1 MATTVRQFNGA
12 GDRIVFSPGTLE
24 AVGGDTPV
32 TVMTLLRL
40 ESDGWRTIISFE
52 APGADERVGLQ
63 VSPADGVLGLF
74 TPFGSELV
82 TDDDVAPPDE
92 WLLVGMQRDGGEDQ
106 MIRVHVYQL
115 GSETWAHE
123 DTATRSDP
131 GAIGAGGRIQ
141 VGEMSTF
148 EEYLPGRLAVVGTWL
163 ETFSDQAI
171 EAAGLHTALRNWL
184 DLGDGGPASLLAFN
198 QPTTADPVV
207 DVVDSGVEQTALTGT
222 TVVDDQALDL
232 DDSLGGRDETAAA
245 PLVLD
250 LGFVAPAA
258 AAAALL
264 ASAEPLALTTSIGT
278 PEVTAAVSTTAT
290 PLALAIGGGDP
301 ETAADLRITAA
312 PLMLAVSAGSPTAE
326 AALRSGAAPLMLAV
340 SAGSPATAADLRITA
355 APLVLTVGLGPVH
368 TEELHTTTAA
378 PLMLAVMLGP
388 AHTGE
393 PSELVPRVVWVV
405 PVETRIAAVRGE
417 TRRVQIRA

>member
-32 TVMTLLRL
+32 TVMALVRIAAN
-40 ESDGWRTIISFE
+40 GWRTIISFE
-52 APGADERVGLQ
+52 APGADERVGIQ

-82 TDDDVAPPDE
+82 TSSGFAPPDE
-92 WLLVGMQRDGGEDQ
+92 WLLVGMQRDGGADQ
-106 MIRVHVYQL
+106 QIRVHVYRFD
-115 GSETWAHE
+115 SETWAHE

-198 QPTTADPVV
+198 QESENAPVV
-207 DVVDSGVEQTALTGT
+207 DVVAGSGVTQTSIVGT
-222 TVVDDQALDL
+222 TAVDDQDLNFDFDL
-232 DDSLGGRDETAAA
+232 DNGDDHVTAD

-250 LGFVAPAA
+250 LGFVAPA

-301 ETAADLRITAA
+301 ETAAALRSTAA
-312 PLMLAVSAGSPTAE
+312 PLMLTVSAGPPVTN
-326 AALRSGAAPLMLAV
+326 AALRSTAAPLMLTV
-340 SAGSPATAADLRITA
+340 SAGPPVTNAALRSTA
-355 APLVLTVGLGPVH
+355 APLVLTVSAGPPV
-368 TEELHTTTAA
+368 TNAALRSTAA
-378 PLMLAVMLGP
+378 PLVLTVSAGP
-388 AHTGE
+388 PVTNAALRSTAA
-393 PSELVPRVVWVV
+393 PLV
-405 PVETRIAAVRGE
+405 
-417 TRRVQIRA
+417 

>member
-1 MATTVRQFNGA
+1 MVTTVRQFNGA

-32 TVMTLLRL
+32 TVMALVRIAA
-40 ESDGWRTIISFE
+40 DGWRTIISFE
-52 APGADERVGLQ
+52 APGADERVGIQ

-82 TDDDVAPPDE
+82 TSSGFAPPDE

-106 MIRVHVYQL
+106 QIRVHVYRL
-115 GSETWAHE
+115 DSETWAHE

-163 ETFSDQAI
+163 ETFSDQTI

-198 QPTTADPVV
+198 QESENAPVV
-207 DVVDSGVEQTALTGT
+207 DVVAGSGVTQTSIVGT
-222 TVVDDQALDL
+222 TAVDDQDL
-232 DDSLGGRDETAAA
+232 NFDYSLGVDETTAE
-245 PLVLD
+245 PLVLE
-250 LGFVAPAA
+250 LEFVAPA

-264 ASAEPLALTTSIGT
+264 ASAESLALTASIGT
-278 PEVTAAVSTTAT
+278 PGVTAAVSTTAT

-301 ETAADLRITAA
+301 KTAAD
-312 PLMLAVSAGSPTAE
+312 
-326 AALRSGAAPLMLAV
+326 LRSGAAPLMLAV
-340 SAGSPATAADLRITA
+340 SAGSPTADAALRSGA
-355 APLVLTVGLGPVH
+355 APLMLTVGLGPVH

-393 PSELVPRVVWVV
+393 LSELVPRVVWAV
-405 PVETRIAAVRGE
+405 PVETRTAAVRGE